1 MITEKNKEQEIA
13 ILSEKLREK
22 NKLLELMQQVF
33 KKIKEMQDKLER
45 LRNKEKE
52 EEIWVRE

>member
-52 EEIWVRE
+52 EEI